1 MALSGFWTI
10 SRVILSVVVGPPRE
24 PKENVPSYDLIITR
38 GHSLI
43 PIEIKYDL
51 MSDITGNYCLEQKS
65 LEQTKSDYL
74 VIGTPNLAYILPV
87 EEARKLF

>member
-1 MALSGFWTI
+1 
-10 SRVILSVVVGPPRE
+10 
-24 PKENVPSYDLIITR
+24 
-38 GHSLI
+38 
-43 PIEIKYDL
+43 